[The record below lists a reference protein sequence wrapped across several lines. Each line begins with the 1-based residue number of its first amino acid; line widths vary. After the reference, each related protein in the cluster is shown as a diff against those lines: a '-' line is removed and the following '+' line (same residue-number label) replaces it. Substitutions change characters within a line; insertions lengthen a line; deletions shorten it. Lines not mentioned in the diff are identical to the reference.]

1 MIETMRVKKS
11 FDGVAAVN
19 DVSLQIRE
27 KEVFGLVGTNG
38 AGKSTLLRMIAGVI
52 RQDEGTILLDNENVY
67 DNPEAKRKLFFI
79 PDEPYFF
86 PNSTIPQME
95 GYYRQLYP
103 TFDSSQFGK
112 LTDDFGLDR
121 KRKIDRFS
129 KGMKKQL
136 SILLGICSGTKY
148 LLCDET
154 FDGLDPVMRQA
165 VKSLFAKH
173 MEDRGLTPVLT
184 SHNLREL
191 EDICDHMGLLHE
203 GGVILSQDIETMKLS
218 IQKVQCVFAA
228 GIDPDKAMEG
238 MDIMAHSTRGR
249 LHTVTVRGSREAVQE
264 RFRNMQTIFFEILSP
279 SLEEIFISETEVAGY
294 DIRKIITE

>member
-103 TFDSSQFGK
+103 TFDSTQFGK

-238 MDIMAHSTRGR
+238 MDIMVHSTRGR

>member
-67 DNPEAKRKLFFI
+67 DNPEATRKLFFI

-95 GYYRQLYP
+95 AYYRQLYP
-103 TFDSSQFGK
+103 TFDSTQFGK

-238 MDIMAHSTRGR
+238 MDIMAHSIRGR

>member
-95 GYYRQLYP
+95 A
-103 TFDSSQFGK
+103 
-112 LTDDFGLDR
+112 

-238 MDIMAHSTRGR
+238 MDIMAHSIRGR

>member
-1 MIETMRVKKS
+1 MIETQRVRKT
-11 FDGVAAVN
+11 FDGVNAVN
-19 DVSLQIRE
+19 GVSLQIRE

-67 DNPEAKRKLFFI
+67 DNPGAKRKLFFI

-95 GYYRQLYP
+95 TYYRELYP
-103 TFDSSQFGK
+103 EFDAAQFGK

-136 SILLGICSGTKY
+136 SVLLGICSGTKY

-228 GIDPDKAMEG
+228 GIDPDKSMEG
-238 MDIMAHSTRGR
+238 LDIMAHSVRGR